1 MTEQEKDEVIERAPR
16 SRGHPMTRTL
26 IEKLKALKARD
37 ERTPKA
43 ATLKAGGYVAVYRV
57 MKRSAIM
64 VLLAREES
72 E

>member
-1 MTEQEKDEVIERAPR
+1 
-16 SRGHPMTRTL
+16 MTRTL

-64 VLLAREES
+64 VLLAREKS